1 MKPSFFLSLLISI
14 FLGVVTSFAQ
24 SSSSGASNAA
34 QVIEQL
40 LSQELKDSK
49 PFLMTGQEKLMMKLV
64 LLDLVEN
71 QNVDIER
78 VQNSI
83 QNTLANVKTTKK
95 VFSSFLEYI
104 EFEKSQWPDSGDL
117 ATDIQRIKNVGMDIV
132 EPEFQDEAS
141 QKLWEV
147 NEVNKKEFITKAGLS
162 VMAAGSTFSGGK
174 QSLTSDS
181 VNSFF
186 EGFKERVVESL
197 RGMFA
202 DSGDGFVKQA
212 FPILIAEY
220 FEGASLKMKANMMAG
235 LLDETFPY
243 SKEAMMNSL
252 FSNSGPNLQKMV
264 QLLGRDKSIDDK
276 WKSFFQS
283 FESGVRP
290 VPFWQVEELIKKAK
304 FPFEI
309 VEFNP
314 EPLGVGTIAQT
325 HLGKVK
331 LKNGEIV
338 DRVFRFIKPGVL
350 QRALEEK
357 EVILNAAKIM
367 DAHPLLQNKNFPK
380 LTSMADNVFTMI
392 IDDMDLKRATKK
404 QRTALEVYTRS
415 DIYVPEIWLSL
426 EAEPIFMIQSKA
438 EGMKLSKY
446 SLHVRKKVM
455 NRIVQF
461 WLEEAMYGSGNFHSD
476 LHQGNFLVKL
486 RKKFS
491 GNDRE
496 LKSILDYGMFGRLNP
511 TDRVKLM
518 GLFLSLKAKN
528 TEAIT
533 NISWEL
539 SNSKESQISKR
550 ELYKAIE
557 RKFGRSVEE
566 EFSVEDMLKYFA
578 EIKLEL
584 NQNVLE
590 FLRGAVALSSQ
601 LKEVD
606 GKSSLLSN
614 AVRVALKHPL
624 QSFRVYGLKDI
635 GSGDIFKA
643 AWNHLFSSKPKKK
656 KTMNSSR
663 NKCLAY
669 Y

>member
-1 MKPSFFLSLLISI
+1 MKLNLFFSILLSIL
-14 FLGVVTSFAQ
+14 LGVSTSF
-24 SSSSGASNAA
+24 SS
-34 QVIEQL
+34 QIIEQL
-40 LSQELKDSK
+40 LSEDLKESK
-49 PFLMTGQEKLMMKLV
+49 PFFMTGQEKLMLKLA
-64 LLDLVEN
+64 LLDFVEN
-71 QNVDIER
+71 ENVDLER
-78 VQNSI
+78 VKTSI
-83 QNTLANVKTTKK
+83 QNTLSQVKNTKK
-95 VFSSFLEYI
+95 VFTSFLEYI
-104 EFEKSQWPDSGDL
+104 EFEKAQWPESGDL
-117 ATDIQRIKNVGMDIV
+117 KTDIERIKNRGLEIV
-132 EPEFQDEAS
+132 NPEFQDEAS
-141 QKLWEV
+141 QRLWEV
-147 NEVNKKEFITKAGLS
+147 NETNKKEFIEKT
-162 VMAAGSTFSGGK
+162 
-174 QSLTSDS
+174 SLRLIT
-181 VNSFF
+181 VGALAIGQKESFGNENVSNLF
-186 EGFKERVVESL
+186 EDFKERIVDSL

-202 DSGDGFVKQA
+202 ESGDGFVKQA

-220 FEGASLKMKANMMAG
+220 FEGSSIKMKANMMAG

-243 SKEAMMNSL
+243 SKEALINSL

-264 QLLGRDKSIDDK
+264 QLLGRDKSFDEK

-290 VPFWQVEELIKKAK
+290 VPFWQVEELIKKAQ

-331 LKNGEIV
+331 LKSGEIV
-338 DRVFRFIKPGVL
+338 DRVFRFIKPGVS

-357 EVILNAAKIM
+357 EVILNAARVM
-367 DAHPLLQNKNFPK
+367 DSHPMLQNKNFPK
-380 LTSMADNVFTMI
+380 LTNMADNVYTMI
-392 IDDMDLKRATKK
+392 IDDMDIRKATKK
-404 QRTALEVYTRS
+404 QRTALEVYTRT

-426 EAEPIFMIQSKA
+426 EKEPVFMIQSKA

-461 WLEEAMYGSGNFHSD
+461 WLEEAIYGSGNFHSD

-491 GNDRE
+491 GNERE
-496 LKSILDYGMFGRLNP
+496 LKSILDYGMFGRLSSY
-511 TDRVKLM
+511 DRVKLM

-528 TEAIT
+528 AESIT

-539 SNSKESQISKR
+539 SNSQESQISKR

-557 RKFGRSVEE
+557 RKFGKTSDEE
-566 EFSVEDMLKYFA
+566 HSVEDMLKYFA

-606 GKSSLLSN
+606 GKSSLLAN
-614 AVRVALKHPL
+614 AVKVALKHPL
-624 QSFRVYGLKDI
+624 QSLRVYGLKDI
-635 GSGDIFKA
+635 SSKDIFKA
-643 AWNHLFSSKPKKK
+643 AWNQFFLTKPKKK
-656 KTMNSSR
+656 KTM
-663 NKCLAY
+663 KLPVKECLAY